1 MQKLSSGWR
10 GIEVKIFFVLL
21 SFKIPDTKAY
31 SVHWQNDLVEK
42 GKRDIGGKQQQKN
55 QGPE

>member
-42 GKRDIGGKQQQKN
+42 GKRDIGGKQ
-55 QGPE
+55 